1 MKYLRVKD
9 LIEELQLF
17 DVELPV
23 IITHEGKDHQYGIT
37 QEGIYIVD
45 SAYFGNDP
53 DADEAYGINCEAY
66 LNIGNI

>member
-9 LIEELQLF
+9 LIEKLQLF
-17 DVELPV
+17 DGNLPL
-23 IITHEGKDHQYGIT
+23 IITRKGNGDQAGIT
-37 QEGIYIVD
+37 KKGIFLVD

-53 DADEAYGINCEAY
+53 DADEAYGVCEAY